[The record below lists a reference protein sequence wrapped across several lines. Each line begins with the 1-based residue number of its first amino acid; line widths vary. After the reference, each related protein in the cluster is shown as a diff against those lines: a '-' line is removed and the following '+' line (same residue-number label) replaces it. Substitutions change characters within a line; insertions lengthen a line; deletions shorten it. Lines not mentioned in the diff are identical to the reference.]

1 MMTLKGRTCL
11 FAGGAGDIG
20 EGAVRALAEGG
31 MNVVLITHNPGKAE
45 AIREACKD
53 APGKVLIKTGVSSFA
68 DLLRDIREECGSL
81 DVYINKTGGFSAP
94 CSFEEITEEFLE
106 DKLRHQAVHVFS
118 EIKRLLPALKES
130 RAPRILL
137 FVNGGA
143 LDGSP
148 EENPADSIARG
159 AVTAMVKALAREYAP
174 YGITV
179 NAAALSGLIPDH
191 RADPAKDL
199 VWTEEQIPLGRLGTT
214 EEFGAFVSYIVSEEA
229 GFTTGHI
236 FNLTGGRVIG

>member
-31 MNVVLITHNPGKAE
+31 MNVVLITHNPAKAE
-45 AIREACKD
+45 AIRETCKD
-53 APGKVLIKTGVSSFA
+53 VPGKVLIKTGVSSFA
-68 DLLRDIREECGSL
+68 DLLLEIREECGSL

-94 CSFEEITEEFLE
+94 CSFEEIT
-106 DKLRHQAVHVFS
+106 
-118 EIKRLLPALKES
+118 
-130 RAPRILL
+130 
-137 FVNGGA
+137 
-143 LDGSP
+143 
-148 EENPADSIARG
+148 
-159 AVTAMVKALAREYAP
+159 
-174 YGITV
+174 V
-179 NAAALSGLIPDH
+179 NAAALSGMIPDH

-199 VWTEEQIPLGRLGTT
+199 VWTEEQIPLGHLGTT